1 MRTYGL
7 LGKSLGHS
15 FSQTYFMSK
24 FQRQVIAKDVAQ
36 DVSQDVKQDSAK
48 DASQDVA
55 QDVSQD
61 ASQDS
66 AKDSAK
72 DVSQDAS
79 QGERYINIELDSIEN
94 IRDTS
99 VMQGLAGFNVTIPYK
114 QGIIKYLD
122 ELTPAA
128 KAIGAVNCVSM
139 ENNRW
144 IGHNTDY
151 IGFKRTLLP
160 LIENRVETAL
170 ILGTGGASLAVAYV
184 LKELGIRYFFVSR
197 NPQNDQTCSYEQVT
211 PLLLEKCKLIV
222 NTTPVGQF
230 PHNEEKPDLDYSCI
244 TNQHVLY
251 DLIYN
256 PERTAFLQE
265 GISRGARYCNGQ
277 SMLEIQAEESYK
289 IWNLLSE

>member
-15 FSQTYFMSK
+15 FSQTYFTSK
-24 FQRQVIAKDVAQ
+24 FQRKVIAKDVAQ
-36 DVSQDVKQDSAK
+36 DATQDSAK
-48 DASQDVA
+48 DASQDSTKDVA
-55 QDVSQD
+55 Q
-61 ASQDS
+61 
-66 AKDSAK
+66 
-72 DVSQDAS
+72 
-79 QGERYINIELDSIEN
+79 EECYLNIELDSIEN
-94 IRDTS
+94 IRNLLT
-99 VMQGLAGFNVTIPYK
+99 MQGLVGFNVTIPYK
-114 QGIIKYLD
+114 QEIIQYLD
-122 ELTPAA
+122 ELTPVA

-230 PHNEEKPDLDYSCI
+230 PNNEEKPYLDYSCL
-244 TNQHVLY
+244 TDQHVLY

-256 PERTAFLQE
+256 PETTAFLQE
-265 GISRGARYCNGQ
+265 GIARGARYCNGR

>member
-7 LGKSLGHS
+7 LGKSLKHS
-15 FSQTYFMSK
+15 FSQAYFTSK

-36 DVSQDVKQDSAK
+36 DASQDSAKDVAQDATQDSAKDVAQDSAK
-48 DASQDVA
+48 DASQD
-55 QDVSQD
+55 ST
-61 ASQDS
+61 
-66 AKDSAK
+66 K
-72 DVSQDAS
+72 DVPQE
-79 QGERYINIELDSIEN
+79 ERYFNIELDSLVGIKDLPE
-94 IRDTS
+94 
-99 VMQGLAGFNVTIPYK
+99 MQGLAGFNITIPYK
-114 QGIIKYLD
+114 QEIIQHLD
-122 ELTPAA
+122 ELTPEA
-128 KAIGAVNCVSM
+128 KAIGAVNCV
-139 ENNRW
+139 EIIEGRW
-144 IGHNTDY
+144 VGHNTDY

-197 NPQNDQTCSYEQVT
+197 NPQNNQTCSYEQVT

-230 PHNEEKPDLDYSCI
+230 PHNEEKPDLDYSSL
-244 TNQHVLY
+244 TDQHVLY

-256 PERTAFLQE
+256 PETTAFLQE
-265 GISRGARYCNGQ
+265 GISRGARYCNGL

-289 IWNLLSE
+289 IWNTLSE